1 MLTMK
6 IKIKN
11 LTYIKDLAGI
21 KTSDGKSVKPHLLYR
36 SSNLSG
42 LNAEELNKLYD
53 ANIRYVCDFRTE
65 EEHEIKPEL
74 VDVDYIAYT
83 HLPVVENP
91 DNPAIT
97 KENRLSILKELSK
110 RPGGTKEYMRQFYPL
125 MINSPRAIAGFKEF
139 FSILLRAK
147 EDEAVL
153 FHCTQGKDR
162 TGVVL
167 LLLLSALNVDNWIII
182 NKYME
187 YNIINWLFRVSVR
200 VAMSLFKS
208 PRLALALE
216 NVIGA
221 RRIYIQS
228 AIDEINNKYQGVD
241 NYLRNIIGLT
251 DNDIKSLRLKY
262 LK

>member
-97 KENRLSILKELSK
+97 KENRLKILKDIVYK
-110 RPGGTKEYMRQFYPL
+110 KGGVKKYMKNFYAL
-125 MINSPRAIAGFKEF
+125 LVDNDKAIKSYQEF
-139 FSILLRAK
+139 FKILLESK
-147 EDEAVL
+147 ENEATV

-162 TGVVL
+162 TGVGL
-167 LLLLSALNVDNWIII
+167 MLLLSALGSDKKVIIKQYLAY
-182 NKYME
+182 NK
-187 YNIINWLFRVSVR
+187 ISWFFRFSVYLGMFLTKG
-200 VAMSLFKS
+200 VI
-208 PRLALALE
+208 LANALNDILRAVRSYILTSFE
-216 NVIGA
+216 VI
-221 RRIYIQS
+221 
-228 AIDEINNKYQGVD
+228 ETKYQGMQ
-241 NYLRNIIGLT
+241 NYLHNIIGLT
-251 DNDIKSLRLKY
+251 DKDIQTLRTKY
-262 LK
+262 LN

>member
-1 MLTMK
+1 MKVK
-6 IKIKN
+6 IKGVAYVDDLRDI
-11 LTYIKDLAGI
+11 LTKDWKLI
-21 KTSDGKSVKPHLLYR
+21 KPHLLYR
-36 SSNLSG
+36 SANLAKITDG
-42 LNAEELNKLYD
+42 GKKLHEKYHVKYVIDLRTDAEQEY
-53 ANIRYVCDFRTE
+53 
-65 EEHEIKPEL
+65 KPEKL
-74 VDVDYIAYT
+74 IDEIEYHHIAIADNY
-83 HLPVVENP
+83 ENP
-91 DNPAIT
+91 IIT
-97 KENRLSILKELSK
+97 KENRLSILKELTK

-125 MINSPRAIAGFKEF
+125 MINSPRAIDGYKKI
-139 FSILLRAK
+139 FSILLSAK
-147 EDEAVL
+147 ENEAVL

-187 YNIINWLFRVSVR
+187 YNIINWWFKNSVR

-208 PRLALALE
+208 PRLAVALD

-228 AIDEINNKYQGVD
+228 AIDEINNKYQGTD
-241 NYLRNIIGLT
+241 NYIRNVIGLS
-251 DNDIKSLRLKY
+251 DNDIKLLKLKY